1 MVLCQEREAY
11 VKRSEPKVRVE
22 GGEGKQKPENSWGL
36 RHRGKNTCTDLQAGK
51 YGFPFSVIT
60 NAAK

>member
-1 MVLCQEREAY
+1 MVLCQEGEAY

-36 RHRGKNTCTDLQAGK
+36 RRWRKNTHTDLQ
-51 YGFPFSVIT
+51 T
-60 NAAK
+60 EE